1 MNIVTT
7 PTFVFT
13 THFHLFFKAFCH
25 SPSDYVPQTRVTD
38 KEEPLS
44 FIVHE
49 YLTLLLLLAQTQH
62 KNTRTT
68 DGCQCEVW
76 LLIKLFQLTPDS
88 HPQFNGLLIPIP
100 SDSSL
105 RRTFQLPVKTSNGPL
120 TRGREG
126 EEEEE
131 MVSQSV
137 ERFDFRFTYFSIDVP
152 SCPPLRLVI
161 GRQTVELRPL
171 TVEHFSAPPWTMK
184 VVKRNKRLLDWDLN
198 YRVINARD
206 SVDRREKKNG
216 IEVFSFFSFHLSEGN
231 QFTNRPR
238 ATDFAL

>member
-1 MNIVTT
+1 MDFWFPSVSLSDVSIARENIKWTI
-7 PTFVFT
+7 
-13 THFHLFFKAFCH
+13 
-25 SPSDYVPQTRVTD
+25 DQR
-38 KEEPLS
+38 
-44 FIVHE
+44 
-49 YLTLLLLLAQTQH
+49 
-62 KNTRTT
+62 
-68 DGCQCEVW
+68 
-76 LLIKLFQLTPDS
+76 
-88 HPQFNGLLIPIP
+88 
-100 SDSSL
+100 
-105 RRTFQLPVKTSNGPL
+105 
-120 TRGREG
+120 

-152 SCPPLRLVI
+152 SCPPPPPRHW
-161 GRQTVELRPL
+161 QTDSRVTPSL